1 MNISSGFENS
11 IDKNIKS
18 RAYALRNSFVY
29 PENTGILQQTDDE
42 LYFAGGDGFFNLDDL
57 EVWGLDLI

>member
-1 MNISSGFENS
+1 MNISSGFEIS

-29 PENTGILQQTDDE
+29 PENTGILQ
-42 LYFAGGDGFFNLDDL
+42 
-57 EVWGLDLI
+57 